1 MSQWYLELAQAVA
14 LLAASLLGLA
24 LVVHFLRNWRDNS
37 DGDQESGQAMLSK
50 FREMHS
56 RGELTNDE
64 FRKIK
69 TDISTRIRDAAKQ
82 SDAAD
87 RAG

>member
-14 LLAASLLGLA
+14 LLAVSLLGLA
-24 LVVHFLRNWRDNS
+24 LAIQFVRSLRDNS
-37 DGDQESGQAMLSK
+37 VNDQESGQAMLSN

-56 RGELTNDE
+56 RGELTTDE

-82 SDAAD
+82 SDDAD
-87 RAG
+87 QTG